1 MFKGRLPPN
10 GSMSISIIEAD
21 PQAHPIMAQ
30 DMLLA
35 GLRDVALGLAQEL
48 LGQVTEAQ
56 LPSEAQTHSVD
67 HPQHYRS
74 DSGLEAI
81 EVIEAWDLN
90 FNLGNVVKYVCRAGL
105 KGRTSKAEDLEK
117 ALWYLQRE
125 LSANNSN

>member
-1 MFKGRLPPN
+1 MFKGRLPVA
-10 GSMSISIIEAD
+10 GGMSISIIEAD
-21 PQAHPIMAQ
+21 PHAHPITPQ

-35 GLRDVALGLAQEL
+35 GLKDVALGLPQEL
-48 LGQVTEAQ
+48 MGQVTEAQ
-56 LPSEAQTHSVD
+56 LLGETQRPSVD

-105 KGRTSKAEDLEK
+105 KGSASKTEDLEK

-125 LSANNSN
+125 LSAGNPS